1 MLKNKVKFVIEDIE
15 CSQKVVVNR
24 NNQKIK
30 IKAHKGYC
38 TDFKG
43 TTLAELKDT
52 GNEVIVNLQD
62 MDESIY
68 LDYSQLDYL
77 RKLLNVW
84 EDYFNVQGK
93 YYESDWENTYE

>member
-1 MLKNKVKFVIEDIE
+1 MLENKVKFVIEDVD

-30 IKAHKGYC
+30 IKAHKGYY
-38 TDFKG
+38 TDSK
-43 TTLAELKDT
+43 LAELKDT

-62 MDESIY
+62 MDKSIY